1 MTEADI
7 TAIGALLRGTWVYS
21 GDATGTT
28 TASWL
33 PGQAFPGPGRH
44 SYRSLAK
51 HITHTRSSAMPSQF
65 GAAAA
70 EEQVTS
76 RAYTDTG
83 DTLDYTWELD
93 GDTLTIWGGPKGSPA
108 HATGHISETQDHIA
122 GKWTWPG
129 GGFRY
134 EMTRQR

>member
-1 MTEADI
+1 MAEVGI
-7 TAIGALLRGTWVYS
+7 TAIGAVVEGTWVYS

-28 TASWL
+28 TVSWL
-33 PGQAFPGPGRH
+33 PGQRFLVQDGTLTVLGQTHHAHEVIG
-44 SYRSLAK
+44 
-51 HITHTRSSAMPSQF
+51 HIKPF
-65 GAAAA
+65 GAAEA

-108 HATGHISETQDHIA
+108 YATGRISPDQDHIA
-122 GKWTWPG
+122 GEWTWPG
-129 GGFRY
+129 GGYRY
-134 EMTRQR
+134 QMTRQR